1 MRPVRCPTIGVVD
14 RARLVIPLAVVLLW
28 VAVPV
33 EARTEKGACPAGAGC
48 IWDQTDFQ
56 GKRAQVPPEGCIDA
70 NIRSAVNGTDRV
82 LQFFG
87 GAGCYGLRVG
97 TLEPGD
103 ETSQIKA
110 GSATGD
116 CSHGPVDPCSD
127 EPPSPSP

>member
-1 MRPVRCPTIGVVD
+1 M
-14 RARLVIPLAVVLLW
+14 IPLAVALLW
-28 VAVPV
+28 VAVPA
-33 EARTEKGACPAGAGC
+33 EARAGSGRACPDGAGC

-56 GKRAQVPPEGCIDA
+56 GRRAQVPPSGCIDA
-70 NIRSAVNGTDRV
+70 NIRSAVNGTDRT

-97 TLEPGD
+97 TLAPGD

-116 CSHGPVDPCSD
+116 CSHAGVDTCSD
-127 EPPSPSP
+127 EPPSPPSL